1 MPIKLSA
8 LLNLVLGGRGAI
20 AVVESRDPRL
30 RIPRYAEMMRKRKME
45 KEDFFS
51 SSLIRDMK
59 LKRSCKGQS
68 LEAN

>member
-8 LLNLVLGGRGAI
+8 LLNLVLGGRDAI

-30 RIPRYAEMMRKRKME
+30 RIPRHAAMMRKRKME
-45 KEDFFS
+45 KEDFF